1 MVATAVATA
10 GLAGTGGA
18 GSAAADASAPA
29 GSILLSGPSGVL
41 VVDPTGQPAAQPSP
55 APSRPSQPAG
65 APQPTD
71 QPTNQPAA
79 QPNQPAN
86 QPADQPT
93 GQPTGGP
100 TTQPTGQATGQPTNQ
115 PAVVPNQPGAQ
126 PTQPAS
132 TPELRITLAYE
143 RHDRDLVI
151 TLTFSGYVF
160 RPYSSKTGQIE
171 EYPIPAKRDIGTYEH
186 LDWGDGTSYT
196 AAARA
201 QRCPVGTEKRM
212 VHQVADRYQLRKT
225 YRRGG
230 DYTLNYEYDACGL
243 TNGKIA
249 GQLRMHV
256 P

>member
-1 MVATAVATA
+1 MSGGQHAPRASSREANRRDLRRVSMISAAVVAATAIATA
-10 GLAGTGGA
+10 GVAGTGGA
-18 GSAAADASAPA
+18 GSAVADASAPA
-29 GSILLSGPSGVL
+29 GVIVLSGPFGV
-41 VVDPTGQPAAQPSP
+41 VTATPTTSP
-55 APSRPSQPAG
+55 APNGDSPA
-65 APQPTD
+65 
-71 QPTNQPAA
+71 
-79 QPNQPAN
+79 
-86 QPADQPT
+86 
-93 GQPTGGP
+93 
-100 TTQPTGQATGQPTNQ
+100 
-115 PAVVPNQPGAQ
+115 
-126 PTQPAS
+126 TQPAPGDKPNTQPAPPAA

-143 RHDRDLVI
+143 RHDRDLTI

-160 RPYSSKTGQIE
+160 RPFSTKTGLVE

-196 AAARA
+196 APTKA
-201 QRCPVGTEKRM
+201 QRCPTGTDKKY

>member
-1 MVATAVATA
+1 MISAAVVAATAIATA
-10 GLAGTGGA
+10 GVAGTGGA
-18 GSAAADASAPA
+18 GSAVADANAPA
-29 GSILLSGPSGVL
+29 GVIVLSGPAGVITA
-41 VVDPTGQPAAQPSP
+41 VPTTPPPAPGDAPAGQPSAGPDTP
-55 APSRPSQPAG
+55 A
-65 APQPTD
+65 
-71 QPTNQPAA
+71 
-79 QPNQPAN
+79 
-86 QPADQPT
+86 
-93 GQPTGGP
+93 
-100 TTQPTGQATGQPTNQ
+100 
-115 PAVVPNQPGAQ
+115 
-126 PTQPAS
+126 TQPAPGDKPATQPAPGDKPAQPAPPAA

-143 RHDRDLVI
+143 RHDRDLTI

-160 RPYSSKTGQIE
+160 RPFSTKTGQVE

-186 LDWGDGTSYT
+186 LDWGDATSYT
-196 AAARA
+196 APNKA
-201 QRCPVGTEKRM
+201 QRCPQGTEKRY